1 VGSFALSPPS
11 QAPHRVGTREG
22 WKKSAQNAL
31 MNTSAVQERKKRDIG
46 FTCLGVTTCCVS
58 EGDTNCPLAM
68 LSYLQ
73 MTSKM
78 ILMDVHNTLLLTAKT
93 V

>member
-1 VGSFALSPPS
+1 
-11 QAPHRVGTREG
+11 
-22 WKKSAQNAL
+22 
-31 MNTSAVQERKKRDIG
+31 MNTSTVQKRNKRDIG
-46 FTCLGVTTCCVS
+46 FTCLGVTTCCAS

-73 MTSKM
+73 MPSKM